1 MTISEDIKK
10 ITQDEMMKEFKGEI
24 SGILNWALEG
34 WRDYNENGLNVPE
47 VVKIATSEYKSES
60 DTLAA
65 FISEN
70 VSRILWLKST
80 QPSCFSPSR
89 NGL

>member
-34 WRDYNENGLNVPE
+34 WMDYRQNGLHVQ
-47 VVKIATSEYKSES
+47 VAVKNATSE
-60 DTLAA
+60 
-65 FISEN
+65 N
-70 VSRILWLKST
+70 
-80 QPSCFSPSR
+80 
-89 NGL
+89 

>member
-34 WRDYNENGLNVPE
+34 WMDYRKMGYMSKQQLKMPPQKINLGQIHWRPSLKKNV
-47 VVKIATSEYKSES
+47 
-60 DTLAA
+60 
-65 FISEN
+65 N
-70 VSRILWLKST
+70 QILLQKST
-80 QPSCFSPSR
+80 
-89 NGL
+89 